1 MSFRSSP
8 EKIIFNPR
16 ARQARH
22 SKMSGNKSG
31 QPSAMAEDT
40 LRMSRFKPF
49 KPASSD
55 NDSDGGVSLGM
66 TKSSALEEEANPS
79 TATVPN
85 ADRYHWPANAAVSQ
99 TPVDNHAEFTGAHNG
114 AGEATGGGSQL
125 NAASEPFTPHF
136 TQPATSMSTTM
147 PLTASNL
154 TATAQAFVPSSS
166 SPPVANLPFTT
177 QTQTPAHSKYGRSGF
192 KQNKHVFPSPR
203 RAKHATT
210 GQGYQKSNVEKP
222 DNAASTT
229 AFASQFEA
237 SQKLIEKMRA
247 VPNESSST
255 GSGDGYANMR
265 AALPSTTPRSTTKYA
280 AHGFRRQRANTGQR
294 VNAAGNAVVPETPYR
309 YHQAAGPYQHM
320 GNDGGHFE
328 AAYFSQQNDG
338 LQDNLPPMPSGN
350 GGQETV
356 NFGSPSRTGHKHS
369 LSNSTFVESNTGVTY
384 DDKNDPSTAK
394 SDAHARILEH
404 LKGYASQRI
413 PTNYTPTGYRAGLPG
428 SASDGML
435 APRLAGKQATGYT
448 SQAGNDD
455 CTVAPPED
463 IFLPP
468 TEEVRRL
475 RSRELNEL
483 TGVSGLPSIQALLDV
498 RKFPFRDSG
507 YVVFRRGEGVIH
519 MTNIAF
525 GVSKKDF
532 EAKLGKPAKTLPDSH
547 EGIHILIDYITGKT
561 VDAFIETV
569 GMQDAMAVV
578 SKHQD
583 KLASGQQDKI
593 LNRPVEMSVSSP
605 DMLRKAVFKIGS
617 VGVKWIGGEPQVQVP
632 EPGQVIGKFKEFVPA
647 ENLTMLLKHA
657 ENQTTFS
664 KECPERPYECMISIL
679 MLMPWKATQYITIKQ
694 RHRMYETVVELIKL
708 LKKQIWDGRHEHRL
722 TRQLLDRLVKAAML
736 CPGFT
741 VLMKDNFAE
750 LVGMD
755 EARACRDFNQPRF
768 ANLWRHQY
776 ATCPKPGVPLDVL
789 EYYIALVR
797 EETQRRVDEMP
808 ISEKQRI
815 QEISQGT
822 DEYWGYFWLELDY
835 PVGPAFDD
843 MTLAEAARR
852 ELSTIEA
859 ILRRAVSRQTARS
872 AIYGQQ
878 QQQIGYH

>member
-1 MSFRSSP
+1 
-8 EKIIFNPR
+8 
-16 ARQARH
+16 
-22 SKMSGNKSG
+22 MSGNKSG
-31 QPSAMAEDT
+31 QPSAMTEDP
-40 LRMSRFKPF
+40 LRMSTFKPF

-55 NDSDGGVSLGM
+55 NDSDGGVSLKM
-66 TKSSALEEEANPS
+66 TKSSATEEEANPA

-85 ADRYHWPANAAVSQ
+85 AEGHHSLANTATSQ
-99 TPVDNHAEFTGAHNG
+99 TPVCNHIEFTGAHNG

-125 NAASEPFTPHF
+125 NAATEPFTPHF
-136 TQPATSMSTTM
+136 TQPATSMPTTM
-147 PLTASNL
+147 PLAASNL
-154 TATAQAFVPSSS
+154 TATATAFVPSSS
-166 SPPVANLPFTT
+166 SPPVVNLPFTT
-177 QTQTPAHSKYGRSGF
+177 QTQTPAHSKHGRSGF
-192 KQNKHVFPSPR
+192 KQNKHVFLSPR
-203 RAKHATT
+203 HAKHAAG
-210 GQGYQKSNVEKP
+210 GQGYQKDNGDKP
-222 DNAASTT
+222 DNAASNT

-237 SQKLIEKMRA
+237 NQKLIEKMRA
-247 VPNESSST
+247 GPNESSST
-255 GSGDGYANMR
+255 GSSDGYANMC
-265 AALPSTTPRSTTKYA
+265 AALPSATPRSTTKYA
-280 AHGFRRQRANTGQR
+280 AHGLRRQRANTGQR
-294 VNAAGNAVVPETPYR
+294 VNAAGNIGVPETPYR
-309 YHQAAGPYQHM
+309 YHQAAGSYQHV
-320 GNDGGHFE
+320 GSDGHHFE
-328 AAYFSQQNDG
+328 AAYLPQQNDG
-338 LQDNLPPMPSGN
+338 LQGNLAPMPPGN
-350 GGQETV
+350 DAQETV
-356 NFGSPSRTGHKHS
+356 NFGTPSRTGHKHG
-369 LSNSTFVESNTGVTY
+369 LSNSTFVDSKAGGTC
-384 DDKNDPSTAK
+384 DDKNGPSTAK

-413 PTNYTPTGYRAGLPG
+413 PTNFTPTGYRAGLPG

-435 APRLAGKQATGYT
+435 VPRHAGKQATSYT

-455 CTVAPPED
+455 FAAAPPEN

-468 TEEVRRL
+468 TEDVRRQ

-483 TGVSGLPSIQALLDV
+483 TGASGVPSIQALLDV

-561 VDAFIETV
+561 IDAYIETV
-569 GMQDAMAVV
+569 GMEDAMAFVG
-578 SKHQD
+578 KHQD
-583 KLASGQQDKI
+583 KLADGQQDKI
-593 LNRPVEMSVSSP
+593 LNRPAEMSVSSP
-605 DMLRKAVFKIGS
+605 DVLRKAVFKIGS
-617 VGVKWIGGEPQVQVP
+617 VGVKWIGGEPYVQVP

-647 ENLTMLLKHA
+647 ENLAMLLKHA
-657 ENQTTFS
+657 ENQSSFS

-694 RHRMYETVVELIKL
+694 RNRMYETVMELIKL
-708 LKKQIWDGRHEHRL
+708 LKKQVWDGRHADRL

-741 VLMKDNFAE
+741 VLMKDNIAE

-755 EARACRDFNQPRF
+755 EARARRDFNQPRF

-776 ATCPKPGVPLDVL
+776 ATSPKPGVPLDVL

-808 ISEKQRI
+808 ISDKQRI
-815 QEISQGT
+815 QEVSQCT
-822 DEYWGYFWLELDY
+822 DEYWGYFWLEVDY

-872 AIYGQQ
+872 AVHGQ
-878 QQQIGYH
+878 QQQIGYY

>member
-1 MSFRSSP
+1 
-8 EKIIFNPR
+8 
-16 ARQARH
+16 
-22 SKMSGNKSG
+22 MSGNKSG
-31 QPSAMAEDT
+31 QPSAMVEDP
-40 LRMSRFKPF
+40 LQMSRFKPF

-55 NDSDGGVSLGM
+55 NDSDGGVSLKM
-66 TKSSALEEEANPS
+66 TKSLATEEGANPA

-85 ADRYHWPANAAVSQ
+85 VDGHHSSANAPVSQ
-99 TPVDNHAEFTGAHNG
+99 TAVDIHTEFTGAHNG
-114 AGEATGGGSQL
+114 DGKAPGGGSQL
-125 NAASEPFTPHF
+125 NAATEPFNPHF
-136 TQPATSMSTTM
+136 TQPMTSMSTTM

-154 TATAQAFVPSSS
+154 TATARAFVPSSS
-166 SPPVANLPFTT
+166 SPPVVNLPFTT

-192 KQNKHVFPSPR
+192 KQNKHVSLSPR
-203 RAKHATT
+203 RAKDAAA
-210 GQGYQKSNVEKP
+210 GQGYQGDNVDKH
-222 DNAASTT
+222 DNAASMT

-237 SQKLIEKMRA
+237 NQKLIEKMRA
-247 VPNESSST
+247 GPNESSST
-255 GSGDGYANMR
+255 ASSDSYAAMR
-265 AALPSTTPRSTTKYA
+265 AALPSTAHSTTKYA
-280 AHGFRRQRANTGQR
+280 AHGFRRQRANTRHR
-294 VNAAGNAVVPETPYR
+294 VNAAGNVDVPETSNR
-309 YHQAAGPYQHM
+309 YHQAAGSYQHA
-320 GNDGGHFE
+320 GSDGRHFE
-328 AAYFSQQNDG
+328 AAYLSQQNEG
-338 LQDNLPPMPSGN
+338 LQGNLPPMPSGN

-356 NFGSPSRTGHKHS
+356 NFGTPSRTGHKHG
-369 LSNSTFVESNTGVTY
+369 LSNSTFVESSTGGTY
-384 DDKNDPSTAK
+384 DDKTGPSTAK

-413 PTNYTPTGYRAGLPG
+413 PTNFTPTGYRAGLPG

-435 APRLAGKQATGYT
+435 ALRSTGKQATGYT
-448 SQAGNDD
+448 SQAGNDNYA
-455 CTVAPPED
+455 VAPPEN

-468 TEEVRRL
+468 TEEVRRQ

-483 TGVSGLPSIQALLDV
+483 TGASGVPSIQALLDV

-525 GVSKKDF
+525 GIGKKDF

-547 EGIHILIDYITGKT
+547 EGIHIIIDYITGKT
-561 VDAFIETV
+561 IDAFIETV
-569 GMQDAMAVV
+569 TMQDAMAVV
-578 SKHQD
+578 GKHQD
-583 KLASGQQDKI
+583 KLADGQQDKI
-593 LNRPVEMSVSSP
+593 LNRPAEMSVSSP
-605 DMLRKAVFKIGS
+605 DALRKAVFKTGS

-632 EPGQVIGKFKEFVPA
+632 EPGQVIGKFKGFVPA

-694 RHRMYETVVELIKL
+694 RNQMYETVMELIKL
-708 LKKQIWDGRHEHRL
+708 LKKQIWDGRYEHRL

-741 VLMKDNFAE
+741 VLMKDNVAE

-755 EARACRDFNQPRF
+755 EARARRDFNQPRF

-776 ATCPKPGVPLDVL
+776 AISPKPGVPLDVL

-808 ISEKQRI
+808 ISDKQRI
-815 QEISQGT
+815 QEVSQCT
-822 DEYWGYFWLELDY
+822 DEYWGYFWLEVDY

-843 MTLAEAARR
+843 MTLAEAAHR

-872 AIYGQQ
+872 AVHGQQ
-878 QQQIGYH
+878 QQQVGYY

>member
-1 MSFRSSP
+1 
-8 EKIIFNPR
+8 
-16 ARQARH
+16 
-22 SKMSGNKSG
+22 MSGNKSG
-31 QPSAMAEDT
+31 QPSAMAEDP
-40 LRMSRFKPF
+40 LRMARFKPF

-55 NDSDGGVSLGM
+55 NDSDGGVSLAM
-66 TKSSALEEEANPS
+66 TKSSATEGANPA

-85 ADRYHWPANAAVSQ
+85 VGGHDSSANAAVPQ
-99 TPVDNHAEFTGAHNG
+99 TTVDNHTEL
-114 AGEATGGGSQL
+114 AGDYNDAGKAPGSGSQL
-125 NAASEPFTPHF
+125 NAATEPFTPHF
-136 TQPATSMSTTM
+136 TQPMTSMSTTM
-147 PLTASNL
+147 PLAASNL
-154 TATAQAFVPSSS
+154 TATAEAFVPSSS
-166 SPPVANLPFTT
+166 FPPVVNLPFTT

-192 KQNKHVFPSPR
+192 KQNKHVFLGPQP
-203 RAKHATT
+203 AKHAAA
-210 GQGYQKSNVEKP
+210 GQGYQKNNVDKP
-222 DNAASTT
+222 DNAAYPT

-247 VPNESSST
+247 GLNESSST
-255 GSGDGYANMR
+255 GSSDDYDNMR
-265 AALPSTTPRSTTKYA
+265 AALPSTPRFTAKYA

-294 VNAAGNAVVPETPYR
+294 VNAAGNVGVPETPNR
-309 YHQAAGPYQHM
+309 YHQAAGYYQHA
-320 GNDGGHFE
+320 GSDGRHFE

-338 LQDNLPPMPSGN
+338 LQGNLPPMPSGKDA
-350 GGQETV
+350 QETV
-356 NFGSPSRTGHKHS
+356 NLGTPSSTGHKHN
-369 LSNSTFVESNTGVTY
+369 LSNTTFVESNTGGTY
-384 DDKNDPSTAK
+384 DDKNGPSTAK

-413 PTNYTPTGYRAGLPG
+413 PTNFAPAGYRAGLPG

-435 APRLAGKQATGYT
+435 AARLAGKQATGYA
-448 SQAGNDD
+448 SQAGND
-455 CTVAPPED
+455 TFAVAPPEN

-468 TEEVRRL
+468 TEDVRRQ

-483 TGVSGLPSIQALLDV
+483 TGASGVPSIQALLDV
-498 RKFPFRDSG
+498 RKFPFRDPG

-569 GMQDAMAVV
+569 TMQDAMAVV
-578 SKHQD
+578 GKHQD
-583 KLASGQQDKI
+583 KLADGQQDKI
-593 LNRPVEMSVSSP
+593 LNRPAEMSVSSP
-605 DMLRKAVFKIGS
+605 DALRKAVFKAGS

-632 EPGQVIGKFKEFVPA
+632 EPGQVIGKFKAFVPA

-664 KECPERPYECMISIL
+664 RECPERPYECMISIL
-679 MLMPWKATQYITIKQ
+679 MLMPWKATQHITIKQ
-694 RHRMYETVVELIKL
+694 RHQMYETVVELIRL

-741 VLMKDNFAE
+741 VLMKDNIAE

-755 EARACRDFNQPRF
+755 ETRARRDFNQPRF
-768 ANLWRHQY
+768 ANQWRHQY
-776 ATCPKPGVPLDVL
+776 ATSPKPGVPLDVL

-797 EETQRRVDEMP
+797 EETQCRVDEMP
-808 ISEKQRI
+808 ISDKQRI
-815 QEISQGT
+815 QELSQCT
-822 DEYWGYFWLELDY
+822 DDYWGYFWLEVDY

-859 ILRRAVSRQTARS
+859 ILRRAVSRQTAIS
-872 AIYGQQ
+872 AVQAQ
-878 QQQIGYH
+878 QQQIGYY

>member
-1 MSFRSSP
+1 
-8 EKIIFNPR
+8 
-16 ARQARH
+16 
-22 SKMSGNKSG
+22 MSGNKSG
-31 QPSAMAEDT
+31 QPSAMAEDP
-40 LRMSRFKPF
+40 LRTSRLKPF

-55 NDSDGGVSLGM
+55 NDSDGGVSLNM
-66 TKSSALEEEANPS
+66 TKSSATQEAGNPT

-85 ADRYHWPANAAVSQ
+85 VDGRHSPANAAVSQ
-99 TPVDNHAEFTGAHNG
+99 TPVDNHTEFTAAHNG
-114 AGEATGGGSQL
+114 TGDATGGGSQL
-125 NAASEPFTPHF
+125 NAATEPFTPHF
-136 TQPATSMSTTM
+136 TQTVTSMSTTM

-154 TATAQAFVPSSS
+154 AATAKAFVPSSS
-166 SPPVANLPFTT
+166 SPPVVNLPFTT
-177 QTQTPAHSKYGRSGF
+177 QPQTPAHGKYGRSGF
-192 KQNKHVFPSPR
+192 KQNKHVFLSPR
-203 RAKHATT
+203 RAKHATA
-210 GQGYQKSNVEKP
+210 GQGYQKSDVDEP
-222 DNAASTT
+222 DNAASVT

-237 SQKLIEKMRA
+237 NQKLIEKMRA
-247 VPNESSST
+247 GPNESSTT
-255 GSGDGYANMR
+255 GSSDGYANMR

-280 AHGFRRQRANTGQR
+280 AHGFRRQRANAGQR
-294 VNAAGNAVVPETPYR
+294 VNAAGNVGVPETPYR
-309 YHQAAGPYQHM
+309 YHQAPSSYEHVGS
-320 GNDGGHFE
+320 DGHHFE
-328 AAYFSQQNDG
+328 DAYLSQQNDG
-338 LQDNLPPMPSGN
+338 LQGSLPSMPSGN

-356 NFGSPSRTGHKHS
+356 NFDTPNRTGHEHS
-369 LSNSTFVESNTGVTY
+369 LSNSTFVEPNTGGTS
-384 DDKNDPSTAK
+384 DDKNGPSTAK

-413 PTNYTPTGYRAGLPG
+413 PTNFTPTGYRAGLPG

-435 APRLAGKQATGYT
+435 APRHAGKQGTGYT
-448 SQAGNDD
+448 WQAGNDD
-455 CTVAPPED
+455 FAAAPPEN

-468 TEEVRRL
+468 TEDVRRQ

-483 TGVSGLPSIQALLDV
+483 TGTSGVPSIQALLDV

-561 VDAFIETV
+561 IDAFVETV
-569 GMQDAMAVV
+569 GMEDAMAVV
-578 SKHQD
+578 GKHQD
-583 KLASGQQDKI
+583 KLADGQQDKI
-593 LNRPVEMSVSSP
+593 LNRPAEMSVSSP
-605 DMLRKAVFKIGS
+605 DVLRRAVFKIGS

-647 ENLTMLLKHA
+647 ENLAMLLKHA

-679 MLMPWKATQYITIKQ
+679 MLMPWKATQHITIKQ
-694 RHRMYETVVELIKL
+694 RNQMYETVMELIKL
-708 LKKQIWDGRHEHRL
+708 LKRQIWDGRHEHRL

-741 VLMKDNFAE
+741 VLMKDNIAE

-755 EARACRDFNQPRF
+755 EARARRDFNQPRF
-768 ANLWRHQY
+768 ANMWRHQY

-808 ISEKQRI
+808 ISDKQRI
-815 QEISQGT
+815 QEVSQGT
-822 DEYWGYFWLELDY
+822 DEYWGYFWLEVDY
-835 PVGPAFDD
+835 PVGPAFDN

-859 ILRRAVSRQTARS
+859 ILRRAVNRQAARS
-872 AIYGQQ
+872 AVHGQQ
-878 QQQIGYH
+878 QQQIGYY